1 MRAQPQVAPELLTSW
16 PHEVSHEPSLKIG
29 EVLDVLAT
37 EFPYLAA
44 SKLRYF
50 ESLELLVP
58 HRTASNQR
66 LYSAADVER
75 LRFILIEQRD
85 RYTSLPQIKEM
96 LKQLD
101 TGLVERAHP
110 GRMRVL
116 ADNEIVKPQPGTR
129 LHKDEL
135 AQLTGVSMA
144 QIEQLIDAT
153 LLVPDSRGRL
163 TTHAVDIVRYVKM
176 LGEKGLDLRK
186 IRSIRNAARAHAVN
200 AVSTLESDRAKST
213 PVFRERVISE
223 AGELAT
229 LMSHAYR
236 ALLLESIDV
245 ELR

>member
-1 MRAQPQVAPELLTSW
+1 MNAQPQVAPESLVSW
-16 PHEVSHEPSLKIG
+16 PQEVSHEPTFKIG
-29 EVLDVLAT
+29 EVLDSLAS

-50 ESLELLVP
+50 ESQELLAP
-58 HRTASNQR
+58 HRTPSNQR
-66 LYSAADVER
+66 MYSAADVER

-101 TGLVERAHP
+101 TGLVQQAHP

-116 ADNEIVKPQPGTR
+116 ADNEVVKPQPGTR

-135 AQLTGVSMA
+135 AQLTGASIA
-144 QIEQLIDAT
+144 EIEALIDAA
-153 LLVPDSRGRL
+153 LLTPDSRGRL
-163 TTHAVDIVRYVKM
+163 TTHAVDIVRYVRM

-186 IRSIRNAARAHAVN
+186 IRMIRNSARQHAVN
-200 AVSTLESDRAKST
+200 AVATLESDRSKST
-213 PVFRERVISE
+213 PVFRERVVAE

-229 LMSHAYR
+229 LMSNAYR
-236 ALLLESIDV
+236 ALLLEGIDV